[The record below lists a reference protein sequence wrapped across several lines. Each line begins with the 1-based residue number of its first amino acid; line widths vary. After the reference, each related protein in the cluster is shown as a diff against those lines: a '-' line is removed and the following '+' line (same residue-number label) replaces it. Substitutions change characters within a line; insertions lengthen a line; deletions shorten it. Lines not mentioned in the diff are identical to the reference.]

1 MLQIKQ
7 IDGESAFAELANEWN
22 DLARRSMTNTPFQ
35 DRHYQRAWWH
45 HLQPG
50 DGSLHTLAA
59 YGNDRLMAIAC
70 FFLLDGLLY
79 FNGCV
84 EETDYLDLIAPA
96 EQAEA
101 AWTAVFDHLCHSTQ
115 FPQWRGL
122 DLCNVPAASPS
133 RTILPA
139 LAKACGLSYAE
150 SAHEVCPIIDLPDDF
165 ETYLDSL
172 DSKQRRELQ
181 RKLRRADGMG
191 VDIHTV
197 GPDED
202 LTQAVDDFLLLL
214 QKSTP
219 EKEDWLNEGRRAV
232 FHETAQAAQQAGTLQ
247 LMFAEVDGQKG
258 AGLFNFDYNGRIW
271 VYNSGLDPY
280 AFSKLSLG
288 WVLTGKAIEAAIAN
302 GRAEFDFL
310 RGDETYKYQFGA
322 ADTTIY
328 RLRVMK
334 DEG

>member
-7 IDGESAFAELANEWN
+7 IDGESAFAELATNWN
-22 DLARRSMTNTPFQ
+22 DLAHRSMTNTPFQ
-35 DRHYQRAWWH
+35 DLNYQRAWWH
-45 HLQPG
+45 HLQPNNS
-50 DGSLHTLAA
+50 SLHTLAA
-59 YGNDRLMAIAC
+59 YDNEQLVAIAC

-96 EQAEA
+96 ERAETV
-101 AWTAVFDHLCHSTQ
+101 WTAIINHLCHSQ
-115 FPQWRGL
+115 HPSPWRGL

-133 RTILPA
+133 RTILPR
-139 LAKACGLSYAE
+139 LAAERGFSFAE
-150 SAHEVCPIIDLPDDF
+150 SVHEVCPIIQLPNDF
-165 ETYLDSL
+165 DTFLNSL

-181 RKLRRADGMG
+181 RKLRRADGIG
-191 VDIHTV
+191 VEIHTV

-219 EKEDWLNEGRRAV
+219 EKGDWLNEGRRAV
-232 FHETAQAAQQAGTLQ
+232 FHETAQAAQAAGTLQ
-247 LMFAEVDGQKG
+247 LMFAEVNGQKG

-288 WVLTGKAIEAAIAN
+288 WVLTGKAIEGAIEN
-302 GRAEFDFL
+302 GRSEFDFL
-310 RGDETYKYQFGA
+310 RGNETYKYQFGA
-322 ADTTIY
+322 TDTTIY
-328 RLRVMK
+328 RLRVTK